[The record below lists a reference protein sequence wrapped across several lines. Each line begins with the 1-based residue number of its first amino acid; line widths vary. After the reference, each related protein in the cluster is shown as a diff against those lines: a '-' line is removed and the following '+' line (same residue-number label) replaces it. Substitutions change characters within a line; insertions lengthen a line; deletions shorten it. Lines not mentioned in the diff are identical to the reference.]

1 MKKSVFFGLF
11 VAGVMT
17 FGSCGGN
24 KQQAAADDEDTTT
37 GRKLLADENAETEY
51 AIDFFPSCKSTTYT
65 PNFLN
70 DNTTKAKLGVNLSI
84 KY

>member
-24 KQQAAADDEDTTT
+24 KQQAYLY
-37 GRKLLADENAETEY
+37 KQFWY
-51 AIDFFPSCKSTTYT
+51 
-65 PNFLN
+65 
-70 DNTTKAKLGVNLSI
+70 VNLGDAD
-84 KY
+84 